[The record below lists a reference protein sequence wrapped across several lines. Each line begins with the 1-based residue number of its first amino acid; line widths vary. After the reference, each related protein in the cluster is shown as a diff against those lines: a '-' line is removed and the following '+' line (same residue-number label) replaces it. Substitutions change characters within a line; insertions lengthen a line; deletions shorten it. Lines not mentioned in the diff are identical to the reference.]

1 MRIRAKQL
9 YESVKSRR
17 KLARSFTMYEPVDGD
32 RRRPS
37 RQIGI
42 LRKVFPGAPVP
53 VRKIVKRA
61 PHRPVGFFMSEKMMG
76 PLEWESYLERD
87 NFFVL
92 ETDNWV
98 RAYYPQPVT
107 LDLTFQGKPR
117 TYTPDVMVVRRDGTS
132 SYVEVK
138 PDAVAKKPVYQ
149 EFFAAAR
156 ARAADHGLGFEIA
169 TELEIR
175 RQPRLKNA
183 KTLMTYSKV
192 QPKGRLLLDVADALT
207 TGRCATVADLMVALN
222 LPEERLGEL
231 YALALRGDLNID
243 LGSAPLSM
251 QSRISRPYN

>member
-17 KLARSFTMYEPVDGD
+17 KLARSFTVYKPVDGD
-32 RRRPS
+32 RRRPLG
-37 RQIGI
+37 QIGI
-42 LRKVFPGAPVP
+42 LRKVFPDAPVP
-53 VRKIVKRA
+53 ARKIVKRA

-87 NFFVL
+87 HFFVL

-98 RAYYPQPVT
+98 RAYHPQPAT
-107 LDLTFQGKPR
+107 LELTFDGKPR
-117 TYTPDVMVVRRDGTS
+117 KYTPDVMVVRRDGTS

-138 PDAVAKKPVYQ
+138 PDEVAKKPVYR
-149 EFFAAAR
+149 EFFVAVR
-156 ARAADHGLGFEIA
+156 AKAADHGLGFEIA

-175 RQPRLKNA
+175 QQPRLKNA
-183 KTLMTYSKV
+183 KRLMTYSKV
-192 QPKGRLLLDVADALT
+192 QPKGRLLLEVADAMT
-207 TGRCATVADLMVALN
+207 TSRCATIADLMAAIN

-231 YALALRGDLNID
+231 FALALRGDLNID